1 MAKDFDLTSQK
12 WLDLVFEGKN
22 KSYGAYV
29 LRDDSSNRHIKSLLI
44 VTLFGLGLVYLP
56 NLIKSVI
63 PEKTIVEQVAGV
75 EFIDVNVDQEIPEE
89 NQIRELENIPPPPL
103 LKETVQF
110 TPPVITRDEDVRDED
125 LMLTQ
130 QELTDNQVDISVAT
144 VEGVKEGG
152 VDIADLQDHKVVVEE
167 PKKPEIFSHVE
178 VPPSFPGGEAEL
190 MKWLQNNMNYPVV
203 AAEQGIQGR
212 VILRFVVG
220 PDGTVGNVEVQ
231 RSLDPSCDKEA
242 VRVVQRMPKWI
253 PGRQNGNPVFVYYTL
268 PVLFRLQN

>member
-152 VDIADLQDHKVVVEE
+152 VDIADLDRHKVVVEE

-178 VPPSFPGGEAEL
+178 VPPSFPGGDAEL
-190 MKWLQNNMNYPVV
+190 MKWLQSNMNYPVV